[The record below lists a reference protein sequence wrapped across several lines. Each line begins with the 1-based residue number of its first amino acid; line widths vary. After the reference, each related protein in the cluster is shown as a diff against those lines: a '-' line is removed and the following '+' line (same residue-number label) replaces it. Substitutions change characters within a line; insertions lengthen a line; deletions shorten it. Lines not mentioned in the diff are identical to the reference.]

1 MNTDSPDFT
10 LKLIQLF
17 GGAGYS
23 TVILIRIIPN
33 NWVLFSIFVEKKY
46 FPDMVHASKIKVKS
60 YMKMADLIDA
70 NPNLLLMLQ
79 HFNID
84 FRVSDQTV
92 MQLCT
97 GYSISENLF
106 VGIAN
111 LYNGLGPKAHPL
123 FTRDDLVRVIEFLKQ
138 SHDYYRSDK
147 YPQISSYIRQ
157 LQENHSAK
165 ELKLLE
171 KFFND
176 YFAEVLEHLDYEDNI
191 AFPYFI
197 HLLKEKKSD
206 SFRRELY
213 SSIEY
218 GEHHTDIELKLK
230 DLKQL
235 LLKYVKIENDL
246 DLRRRLFFALYELE
260 FDLYIHS
267 LIEETILIPAG
278 VSIEQEQDA

>member
-1 MNTDSPDFT
+1 MYHT
-10 LKLIQLF
+10 
-17 GGAGYS
+17 
-23 TVILIRIIPN
+23 
-33 NWVLFSIFVEKKY
+33 
-46 FPDMVHASKIKVKS
+46 SKIKVKS
-60 YMKMADLIDA
+60 YMKMADLIDD

-92 MQLCT
+92 SQLCT
-97 GYSISENLF
+97 NYGISENLF
-106 VGIAN
+106 ISIAN
-111 LYNGLGPKAHPL
+111 LYNSLGTKAQHPY
-123 FTRDDLVRVIEFLKQ
+123 TRDDLMQVIDFLKH
-138 SHDYYRSDK
+138 SHHYYRSDK

-171 KFFND
+171 KFFNE
-176 YFAEVLEHLDYEDNI
+176 YFTEVMEHLDYEDNI

-197 HLLKEKKSD
+197 TLLKKSGD
-206 SFRRELY
+206 LGEQELY
-213 SSIEY
+213 SSVEY

-230 DLKQL
+230 DLKHL

-278 VSIEQEQDA
+278 VSIEKEQHA

>member
-1 MNTDSPDFT
+1 
-10 LKLIQLF
+10 
-17 GGAGYS
+17 
-23 TVILIRIIPN
+23 
-33 NWVLFSIFVEKKY
+33 
-46 FPDMVHASKIKVKS
+46 
-60 YMKMADLIDA
+60 MKMADLIDA

-92 MQLCT
+92 AQLCS
-97 GYSISENLF
+97 GHGISENLF
-106 VGIAN
+106 INIAN
-111 LYNGLGPKAHPL
+111 LYNGLGTKAHQPYS
-123 FTRDDLVRVIEFLKQ
+123 RDDLVQVIDFLKQ
-138 SHDYYRSDK
+138 SHHYYRSDK

-157 LQENHSAK
+157 LQENHAAK

-171 KFFND
+171 KFFNE
-176 YFAEVLEHLDYEDNI
+176 YFTEVREHLDYEDNI

-197 HLLKEKKSD
+197 HLVKQRETD
-206 SFRRELY
+206 SARKELY
-213 SSIEY
+213 SAIEY

-235 LLKYVKIENDL
+235 LLKYVNIENDL
-246 DLRRRLFFALYELE
+246 DLRRKLFFALYELE

-278 VSIEQEQDA
+278 VSIEQEQNA

>member
-1 MNTDSPDFT
+1 
-10 LKLIQLF
+10 
-17 GGAGYS
+17 
-23 TVILIRIIPN
+23 
-33 NWVLFSIFVEKKY
+33 
-46 FPDMVHASKIKVKS
+46 
-60 YMKMADLIDA
+60 MKMADLIDA

-92 MQLCT
+92 LQLCT
-97 GYSISENLF
+97 EYGISENLF
-106 VGIAN
+106 VNIAN
-111 LYNGLGPKAHPL
+111 LYNGLGAKAHQPY
-123 FTRDDLVRVIEFLKQ
+123 TRDDLVKVIDFLKH
-138 SHDYYRSDK
+138 SHHYYRSDK

-171 KFFND
+171 KFFNE
-176 YFAEVLEHLDYEDNI
+176 YITEVMEHLDYEDNI

-197 HLLKEKKSD
+197 TILKEAGD
-206 SFRRELY
+206 AGGEDRY

-218 GEHHTDIELKLK
+218 GDHHTDIELKLK
-230 DLKQL
+230 DLKHL

-246 DLRRRLFFALYELE
+246 DLRRKLFFALYELE

-278 VSIEQEQDA
+278 VSIEKEHNA

>member
-1 MNTDSPDFT
+1 MY
-10 LKLIQLF
+10 Q
-17 GGAGYS
+17 
-23 TVILIRIIPN
+23 V
-33 NWVLFSIFVEKKY
+33 
-46 FPDMVHASKIKVKS
+46 SKIKVKS

-92 MQLCT
+92 LQLCT
-97 GYSISENLF
+97 AYGISENLF

-111 LYNGLGPKAHPL
+111 LYNGLATKEHQAY
-123 FTRDDLVRVIEFLKQ
+123 TRNDLIQVIDFLKH
-138 SHDYYRSDK
+138 SHQYYRFDK

-157 LQENHSAK
+157 LQENHSEK

-171 KFFND
+171 KFFHE
-176 YFAEVLEHLDYEDNI
+176 YFTEVVEHLDYEDNI

-197 HLLKEKKSD
+197 TLLNNEGD
-206 SFRRELY
+206 RDRQERY

-218 GEHHTDIELKLK
+218 GDHHTDIELKLK
-230 DLKQL
+230 DLKHL
-235 LLKYVKIENDL
+235 LLKYVNIVNDL
-246 DLRRRLFFALYELE
+246 DLRRKLFFALYELE

-278 VSIEQEQDA
+278 VDIEKGQNA

>member
-1 MNTDSPDFT
+1 MGS
-10 LKLIQLF
+10 
-17 GGAGYS
+17 
-23 TVILIRIIPN
+23 
-33 NWVLFSIFVEKKY
+33 FSY
-46 FPDMVHASKIKVKS
+46 FCRKCASGMYHASKIKVKS

-92 MQLCT
+92 AQLCT
-97 GYSISENLF
+97 GHGISENLF
-106 VGIAN
+106 INIAN
-111 LYNGLGPKAHPL
+111 LYNGLGTRAHQPY
-123 FTRDDLVRVIEFLKQ
+123 TRDDLVQVIDFLKQ
-138 SHDYYRSDK
+138 SHHYYRSDK

-157 LQENHSAK
+157 LQENHAAK

-171 KFFND
+171 KFFNE
-176 YFAEVLEHLDYEDNI
+176 YFTEVIDHLDYEDNI

-197 HLLKEKKSD
+197 TLLKKADKPGKCE
-206 SFRRELY
+206 RY
-213 SSIEY
+213 SSTEY

-235 LLKYVKIENDL
+235 LLKYVNIENDL
-246 DLRRRLFFALYELE
+246 DLRRKLFFALYELE

-278 VSIEQEQDA
+278 VDIEKEQNA